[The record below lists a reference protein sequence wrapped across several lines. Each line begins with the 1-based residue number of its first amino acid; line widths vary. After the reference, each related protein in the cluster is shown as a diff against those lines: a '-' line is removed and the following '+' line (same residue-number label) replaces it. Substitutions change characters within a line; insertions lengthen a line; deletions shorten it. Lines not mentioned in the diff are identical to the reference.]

1 MLLNKNGEDAYFAAS
16 NSRHGFYSYYSS
28 CFDDARVGRVF
39 AIKGGPGTGKNRFM
53 RDVAEAA
60 RRLSRTVEYIYC
72 SSDASSLD
80 GVILTG
86 GGECIALLDAT
97 APHIYEPKSPGIREE
112 LVDLG
117 AFWNRSLLLLKR
129 EEINSLNA
137 QKSAAYTRAY
147 RYLAGAGE
155 LRAVRDSLVLPFV
168 RRDAIERCAKR
179 LMGEIPVGQ
188 GYSMRHT
195 LMRSVGMQGEV
206 MLDGLFGLA
215 ERTVQIDDCRGIAR
229 YLLEAI
235 ARGAEA
241 RRQPI
246 RLSHDPIEPDVID
259 AVLLCDCGVLFVAGN
274 GREGI
279 PNHKSVGMR
288 RFLDTARM
296 GAVRPD
302 ANAAERGARMMLE
315 GALKSLADV
324 RTAHFELEAIYS
336 AAMDFDAKEKFTK
349 QFCERLFGE

>member
-1 MLLNKNGEDAYFAAS
+1 MLLKKNGEDAYFAAS
-16 NSRHGFYSYYSS
+16 NSKHGFYSYYES

-60 RRLSRTVEYIYC
+60 SRHSRQVESIYC

-86 GGECIALLDAT
+86 GGECVALLDAT

-117 AFWNRSLLLLKR
+117 AFWDRSRLLLKR
-129 EEINSLNA
+129 EEINLLNA

-147 RYLAGAGE
+147 RYLAGVGE

-179 LMGEIPVGQ
+179 LMGEIPVGR

-206 MLDGLFGLA
+206 MLDGLLGLA
-215 ERTVQIDDCRGIAR
+215 ERTVKIDDCRGIAH

-235 ARGAEA
+235 ARIAEA

-274 GREGI
+274 GREEI
-279 PNHKSVGMR
+279 PCRKLVCMR
-288 RFLDTARM
+288 QFLDTARM
-296 GAVRPD
+296 GAVRSD

-324 RTAHFELEAIYS
+324 RESHFELEAIYS
-336 AAMDFDAKEKFTK
+336 AAMDFDAKERYTK
-349 QFCERLFGE
+349 QFCVRLFGK